1 MQTTGQKRSRSPK
14 KVNKKRRR
22 SKKSLLAQKL
32 EMLRPNAA
40 GIDVASAEHWVCVP
54 QDRAEQHIRRF
65 GTFTCDLYEIADW
78 LKECE
83 VTTVAMESTG
93 VYWIPLYQ
101 VLEERGVEVCLVNAW
116 YVKNAPGRPGTDR
129 EDCQWIQR
137 LHSYGLLSASF
148 RPEEQIC
155 QIRSVQRH
163 RDSLIRQGVRH
174 IQHMQKALFQMN
186 LLLDNVISDITN
198 VTGMAIIERI
208 LAGER
213 NPVKLAQLRNSH
225 IKSTQD
231 EIAKALQG
239 DYREEHL
246 FVLRQAYTAYQ
257 FVQRQIRECDREIE
271 RRLRELD
278 KKLDAAQVPLPPSS
292 QVHKKPQKNE
302 FVFDVEARTYTYEI
316 FGVDLTQV
324 PGFQAA
330 TVLIVLT
337 EIGADLH
344 QWKTA
349 KHFTSWLGLAPN
361 KKASGGKLKSS
372 ETKPVQSRAARAF
385 RQAAQA
391 LSRSKSYLGAFYRR
405 MRARLG
411 AAKAITAAARKLA
424 VIFYTMVT
432 EGKESHELGEDY
444 YLKQQTKRNLQKVR
458 QQAKLLGYELISTA
472 LSVNQDDNEGKQ
484 NNQSGKPKTKKAK
497 STKVKIVKTKTTKTT
512 TAKMNREKIA

>member
-1 MQTTGQKRSRSPK
+1 
-14 KVNKKRRR
+14 
-22 SKKSLLAQKL
+22 
-32 EMLRPNAA
+32 
-40 GIDVASAEHWVCVP
+40 
-54 QDRAEQHIRRF
+54 
-65 GTFTCDLYEIADW
+65 
-78 LKECE
+78 
-83 VTTVAMESTG
+83 
-93 VYWIPLYQ
+93 
-101 VLEERGVEVCLVNAW
+101 
-116 YVKNAPGRPGTDR
+116 
-129 EDCQWIQR
+129 
-137 LHSYGLLSASF
+137 
-148 RPEEQIC
+148 
-155 QIRSVQRH
+155 
-163 RDSLIRQGVRH
+163 
-174 IQHMQKALFQMN
+174 MQKALFQMN